1 MRLEHAKTL
10 DAFVEHALPLLR
22 KPDNVASTCRLV
34 SRCPHEAYVF
44 CELKGTKARKRW
56 MVSTLVANARVNDR
70 ARTKLPAGQLYV
82 ECVRD
87 GSASEHDRD
96 VPAIPANVS
105 YAAIV
110 IVASE
115 DGHKEDV
122 LSLRWRKSA
131 GTMEVK
137 QTTRQKTVRAIE
149 RMMCRV

>member
-1 MRLEHAKTL
+1 M
-10 DAFVEHALPLLR
+10 
-22 KPDNVASTCRLV
+22 
-34 SRCPHEAYVF
+34 
-44 CELKGTKARKRW
+44 
-56 MVSTLVANARVNDR
+56 VANARVNDR
-70 ARTKLPAGQLYV
+70 TRTKLPAGQLYV

-87 GSASEHDRD
+87 GSASEHVVPISADR
-96 VPAIPANVS
+96 AAASILEHIGNSILANPANVS

-137 QTTRQKTVRAIE
+137 ETTRQKTVRAIE
-149 RMMCRV
+149 RTLCRV